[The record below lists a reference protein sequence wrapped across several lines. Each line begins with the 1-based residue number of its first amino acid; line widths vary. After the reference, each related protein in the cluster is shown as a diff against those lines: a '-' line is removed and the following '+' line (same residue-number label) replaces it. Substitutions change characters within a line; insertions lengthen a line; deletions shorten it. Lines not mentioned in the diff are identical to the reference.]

1 MKKYIIITAFL
12 SILPLLLLAQ
22 TSVDFA
28 TYFMDKTMRIDYYH
42 IGDAKM
48 DLITIDQ
55 VYQQGTWAGSTTN
68 LIDTFNNGRYYIKV
82 YDLATNRMIFSR
94 GYDSYFGEYKTTSM
108 ALKGIKRTYHESALI
123 PYPKNKIQFTLEVR
137 DRENI
142 LHQIFSTIIEPEG
155 VGIIKEPLQKGVKV
169 FEFVKSGD
177 PHNKVDIAF
186 IAEGYTAEEEQ
197 KFQSDMKKMIE
208 VFFNQEPYKSRKDK
222 FNFYGAFKPSDQ
234 SGCDEPTYGIFKN
247 TAVSA
252 SFNSL
257 GSPRYLLTEDNKAL
271 RDIAAHVPYD
281 ALLIAVNQ
289 KRYGGGGIYNLFCV
303 FTTDNQWVAYL
314 FLHEFGHSFAGLAD
328 EYYTS
333 SVAYN
338 EFYPHGV
345 EPVEPNITA
354 LLDPDN
360 LKWKHLCTPGIEIP
374 TPWEK
379 EEFDKADNEYQKI
392 RQQINEKIAKMKREG
407 APEADINKEEEESE
421 LLSLQNAQK
430 VDEYLKNSK
439 YAGKVGAFEGAGY
452 SAQGLYRPMLD
463 CIMFTKGAKPY
474 CKVCEHAIIRVI
486 ERYTQ

>member
-1 MKKYIIITAFL
+1 MKKYITITAFL
-12 SILPLLLLAQ
+12 IILPWFLLAQ
-22 TSVDFA
+22 AAVDFNA
-28 TYFMDKTMRIDYYH
+28 HFIDKTMRIDYFH
-42 IGDAKM
+42 IGDAKTEWV
-48 DLITIDQ
+48 TIDQ
-55 VYQQGTWAGSTTN
+55 VYQHGIWAGSITN

-82 YDLATNRMIFSR
+82 YDLATNRMIFSK
-94 GYDSYFGEYKTTSM
+94 GFDSYFGEYKTTSM

-142 LHQIFSTIIEPEG
+142 LHQIFSTIIDPED

-186 IAEGYTAEEEQ
+186 IAEGYTTEEEQ
-197 KFQSDMKKMIE
+197 KFQSNMEKMIE

-222 FNFYGAFKPSDQ
+222 FNFYGVFKPSDQ
-234 SGCDEPTYGIFKN
+234 SGCDEPTHGIFKN
-247 TAVSA
+247 TAVNA

-271 RDIAAHVPYD
+271 RDIAAHTPYD

-303 FTTDNQWVAYL
+303 FTTDNQWVEYL
-314 FLHEFGHSFAGLAD
+314 FLHEFGHSFTGLAD

-338 EFYPHGV
+338 EFYPRGV

-360 LKWKHLCTPGIEIP
+360 LKWKHLCTPGIEVP

-379 EEFDKADNEYQKI
+379 EEFDKRDNEYQKI

-407 APEADINKEEEESE
+407 APEEDINKEEEESE
-421 LLSLQNAQK
+421 RLSLQNAQK

-463 CIMFTKGAKPY
+463 CIMFTKGTKPF

-486 ERYTQ
+486 EHYTK